1 MDAKLKAWSRSSPAA
16 LLLRQDLYSGIINPK
31 EDMPSKVQAKRPEFH
46 DYGKT
51 SFAQNF
57 RKTCN
62 DYLLVKDLDEE
73 TVNKWI
79 LDGSTTHAR
88 TRGK

>member
-1 MDAKLKAWSRSSPAA
+1 MDAKMKPWSRSSPAA
-16 LLLRQDLYSGIINPK
+16 LTLRQDLYSGIIDPK
-31 EDMPSKVQAKRPEFH
+31 EDKPSEVQGKRTEFH
-46 DYGKT
+46 GYGKT

-73 TVNKWI
+73 TIHKWI
-79 LDGSTTHAR
+79 LDGQASHVRA
-88 TRGK
+88 RGK